1 MPFGVG
7 GMNELLYPLMIP
19 AVAGIIP
26 LFIPRKGKFVAGLVA
41 LAAAVWMLM
50 WSIKLF
56 GAGEVTYGVTLFD
69 LGQSVPFEFALR
81 LYNFSSFVLIFI
93 GIFAVLCILYSL
105 GYLWSKDK
113 SSIYYSF
120 MLWALA
126 AASGVVLAD
135 NLLILLIFWEALT
148 AIFFFLT
155 NMGEKGHEKSAAK
168 TFAVLGFSDA
178 AMLLGIVLAW
188 KISGTFVMSDMGI
201 QVNNPLAVV
210 SFILLFIGA
219 IAKAGAIP
227 FHSWI
232 PEMAVSTPASIMAYL
247 PASLDKLLG
256 IYLLARISLDIFT
269 IPPGS
274 ALSMLMMIV
283 GAVTIIF
290 AVLMALVQH
299 NLKKLLSFHAVSQVG
314 YMVLGVGSGIPI
326 AIVGGL
332 FHMLNHAIYK
342 SCLFLCAG
350 SVEKRANTT
359 ELDDL
364 GGLARLMPVTFITMA
379 VASLSISGVP
389 PFNGFASKW
398 LVYQGMLEGRH
409 VIFLVVA
416 IFGSALTLASF
427 IKVLHSVF
435 LGRRPE
441 RLDKVKE
448 VDFSMQV
455 PMIVLSIL
463 CVLFGVFASYPLQK
477 FIIPVVAGGDEVS
490 VVAGAILTGPTAGLW
505 SPGAATVLILVG
517 IVLGL
522 FIYGFSST
530 KAYRID
536 ENVWTGG
543 NIMDNE
549 EIRVPGTQFYKT
561 VTDDL
566 SPAIKT
572 LFADGDRGSL
582 DLYNFFGRVGDGF
595 VQVLRSVHNG
605 NLSTYLAWIVIG
617 LGVLSFIMI
626 FKL

>member
-1 MPFGVG
+1 
-7 GMNELLYPLMIP
+7 MNELLYPLIIP

-41 LAAAVWMLM
+41 LAAAGWMLM

-56 GAGEVTYGVTLFD
+56 GAGEVTYSVTLFD

-81 LYNFSSFVLIFI
+81 LYHFSAFVLLFI

-148 AIFFFLT
+148 AIFFYMT

-168 TFAVLGFSDA
+168 TFSVLGFSDA

-188 KISGTFVMSDMGI
+188 KITGTLTISDLTI
-201 QVNNPLAVV
+201 HPTTPIAVV
-210 SFILLFIGA
+210 SFILLFVGA

-256 IYLLARISLDIFT
+256 IYLLARISLDVFT
-269 IPPGS
+269 IPAGS

-290 AVLMALVQH
+290 AVLMAVVQH
-299 NLKKLLSFHAVSQVG
+299 NLKRLLSFSTVSQVG

-332 FHMLNHAIYK
+332 FHMLNNAIYK

-359 ELDDL
+359 ELEDL
-364 GGLARLMPVTFITMA
+364 GGLARLMPVTFITMV

-398 LVYQGMLEGRH
+398 LIYQGMLEGRH

-441 RLDKVKE
+441 RLDTVKE

-463 CVLFGVFASYPLQK
+463 CVLFGIFASYPLQK
-477 FIIPVVAGGDEVS
+477 FIVPVVAGGDEVS
-490 VVAGAILTGPTAGLW
+490 VAAGAILTGPTAGLW
-505 SPGAATVLILVG
+505 SPGAATVLIVVG

-522 FIYGFSST
+522 FIYGFSSM
-530 KAYRID
+530 KAYRVD

-582 DLYNFFGRVGDGF
+582 DLYNFFGRIGDGF

-605 NLSTYLAWIVIG
+605 NLSTYLAWVVIG
-617 LGVLSFIMI
+617 LGVLTFVMI